1 LFDGDRWGD
10 ATNVVHSRLVHAVE
24 ELPHVGTERLDVSA
38 LALGVNGF
46 EGQTRFAAAA
56 RARNNR
62 QFAEWK
68 IDIDVFEIV
77 LACPPNL
84 DTLRRGGRAHA
95 IFSNNL

>member
-1 LFDGDRWGD
+1 MLDGDRWGN

-24 ELPHVGTERLDVSA
+24 ELPHVGAERLDVPA

-62 QFAEWK
+62 EFAKWK
-68 IDIDVFEIV
+68 IDIDAFEIV
-77 LACPPNL
+77 LACTPNL
-84 DTLRRGGRAHA
+84 DAVRRGGRGDS